1 MAPRFDQYFIAIS
14 TGDNFQAEII
24 ELSVQHDS
32 KSAPNLHKNLCSR
45 KLKAMKFYCK
55 VTTFCT
61 NPILLT
67 NAFIW
72 LQKFSLTRKISFLAK
87 KNGLHL

>member
-14 TGDNFQAEII
+14 TGENFQAEII
-24 ELSVQHDS
+24 ALSVQHDS
-32 KSAPNLHKNLCSR
+32 KSALNLHKNLCSR

-61 NPILLT
+61 HPILLN
-67 NAFIW
+67 NALFG
-72 LQKFSLTRKISFLAK
+72 F
-87 KNGLHL
+87 KNFR